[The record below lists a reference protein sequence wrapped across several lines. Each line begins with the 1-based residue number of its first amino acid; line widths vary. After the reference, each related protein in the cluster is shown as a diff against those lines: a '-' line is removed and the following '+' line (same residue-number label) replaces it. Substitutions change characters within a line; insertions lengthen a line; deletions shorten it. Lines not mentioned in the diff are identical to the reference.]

1 MDAMKK
7 RLLVIAGPTA
17 SGKTALGIA
26 LAGRLNGEIV
36 SADSMQVYRGMDIG
50 TAKATPFERQQ
61 VPHHML
67 DLVDPG
73 DSYSVSRYAEEAGEV
88 CTRLLERG
96 KLPIVVGG
104 TGLYIDALLAGRRF
118 AGTDEQDG
126 SCREELARDYDRLGG
141 EAMLARL
148 AAVDPDRAEKLAPT
162 DRRRIIRA
170 LEIYR
175 LTGRTQTAHDDESRT
190 RPPAFQALY
199 AVLRFEDRG
208 KLYERIEQ
216 RVDRMCREGLFE
228 ETARLLESG
237 VSPDSTCMQAI
248 GYRQAAWALRGEM
261 TRDEAIA
268 LIKQATRR
276 YAKRQ
281 LTWFRRHDEAFWL
294 PADRLATEEQAD
306 RIEKA
311 FTEERDAHDDG

>member
-1 MDAMKK
+1 
-7 RLLVIAGPTA
+7 
-17 SGKTALGIA
+17 
-26 LAGRLNGEIV
+26 
-36 SADSMQVYRGMDIG
+36 
-50 TAKATPFERQQ
+50 
-61 VPHHML
+61 
-67 DLVDPG
+67 
-73 DSYSVSRYAEEAGEV
+73 
-88 CTRLLERG
+88 
-96 KLPIVVGG
+96 
-104 TGLYIDALLAGRRF
+104 
-118 AGTDEQDG
+118 
-126 SCREELARDYDRLGG
+126 
-141 EAMLARL
+141 MLARL

-175 LTGRTQTAHDDESRT
+175 LTGQTQTAHDDESRT

-261 TRDEAIA
+261 PRDEAIV
-268 LIKQATRR
+268 LIAGTDPLRDRKYDIESHPRW
-276 YAKRQ
+276 KEVHPG
-281 LTWFRRHDEAFWL
+281 HDGAVCEPFE
-294 PADRLATEEQAD
+294 PGKSEG
-306 RIEKA
+306 K
-311 FTEERDAHDDG
+311 

>member
-126 SCREELARDYDRLGG
+126 SCRKELARDYDRLGG

-170 LEIYR
+170 FEIYR

-199 AVLRFEDRG
+199 AVLRFENRG

-261 TRDEAIA
+261 PRDEAIA

-294 PADRLATEEQAD
+294 PADCLTTEEQAD
-306 RIEKA
+306 RIEKV
-311 FTEERDAHDDG
+311 FTEERDAHDAG